1 MSESPQTPFHDLD
14 HYVAIPRV
22 AGLTASQDGTRLVA
36 TVQTLDDE
44 RTGYRTALWEV
55 DPAGEEPARRLT
67 RSAKGE
73 SSAVFTRSGDLLFA
87 SARPDPDGKE
97 GSEPTP
103 ALWLLPAHGGEA
115 RVVAA
120 PPGGV
125 SGALTARDAD
135 TVSVAA
141 SLLPSAK
148 GLAQDAEL
156 RKARKDRKVSA
167 ILHTG
172 YPVRFWDHDLG
183 PDQVRRLA
191 GDLATLAD
199 EPASPLPRATDTQG
213 EMPDEENPSSGKH
226 LDLRDLTGAGRHLEE
241 HSADLSADGSTLVT
255 TWNVPDA
262 GAATRSTLVVVDTAT
277 GDRRVLVD
285 DPDADAEGPRISPDG
300 AWVAYVTESISSP
313 AEAPVIRLALVPT
326 DGSAEPVV
334 LADDWDRWPG
344 RPTWLPDG
352 SGLLVQADDDGRGPV
367 FLLTVSGALPGSD
380 VLVEKLTADDAVF
393 SDLAVT
399 PDGATVFAL
408 RTSYAAPAEPVRIDL
423 AGFLA
428 SGAPGERTP
437 VAAALLRSPVAAP
450 PLPGRLTEIETT
462 ADDGSRVRAWLALPA
477 DAGPETKA
485 PLLLWIHGGPLGSWN
500 AWSWRWNPWLM
511 VAQGY
516 AVLLPDPALSTGYGQ
531 EFVQRGWGAWG
542 KAPFTDLMAI
552 TDAAE
557 ARPEIDETRTAA
569 MGGSFGGYMANWV
582 AGHTDR
588 FQAVVT
594 HASLWALDQFGPTTD
609 AGYYWAREMT
619 PETALENS
627 PHLAVGDIRTPM
639 LVIHGDKDYRVPIGE
654 GLRLW
659 SELLTK
665 SGLPASD
672 DGETVHRFLYYP
684 DENHWVLTPQNA
696 KVWYQVVSAF
706 LAEQVLGETPEL
718 PTTLG

>member
-1 MSESPQTPFHDLD
+1 MSESQQTPFHDLD
-14 HYVAIPRV
+14 HYVAIPRLT
-22 AGLTASQDGTRLVA
+22 GLAASQDGTRLVA
-36 TVQTLDDE
+36 GVQTLDDE

-55 DPAGEEPARRLT
+55 DPTGAAPARRLT
-67 RSAKGE
+67 RSTKGE
-73 SSAVFTRSGDLLFA
+73 SSAVFTRTGDLLFT
-87 SARPDPDGKE
+87 SARPDPDG
-97 GSEPTP
+97 SSTTDPVS

-115 RVVAA
+115 RVIAT

-125 SGALTARDAD
+125 SAALTARDTD
-135 TVSVAA
+135 IVSVAA
-141 SLLPSAK
+141 DVLPSAK
-148 GLAQDAEL
+148 DLAQDTEL
-156 RKARKDRKVSA
+156 RKARKDQKVSA

-172 YPVRFWDHDLG
+172 YPVRLWDHDLG
-183 PDQVRRLA
+183 PDQVRLFA
-191 GDLATLAD
+191 GDLAALAD
-199 EPASPLPRATDTQG
+199 DPASPLPSASG
-213 EMPDEENPSSGKH
+213 EGETPAPGKH
-226 LDLRDLTGAGRHLEE
+226 LELRDLTGAGRHLVE
-241 HSADLSADGSTLVT
+241 HSADLSADGTTLVA
-255 TWNVPDA
+255 TWAVPDP
-262 GAATRSTLVVVDTAT
+262 GAAVRTTLVVVDTAT
-277 GDRRVLVD
+277 GDRRLLVD
-285 DPDADAEGPRISPDG
+285 DPDADAGGPRISPDG

-313 AEAPVIRLALVPT
+313 ADAPVMRLALAPV

-367 FLLTVSGALPGSD
+367 FLLTFSGALPGSD
-380 VLVEKLTADDAVF
+380 VVVERLTADDAFF
-393 SDLAVT
+393 SDLSIT
-399 PDGATVFAL
+399 PDGAGVFAL
-408 RTSYAAPAEPVRIDL
+408 RSSYAAPAEPVRIDL
-423 AGFLA
+423 AAFLA
-428 SGAPGERTP
+428 SGAAGERTP
-437 VAAALLRSPVAAP
+437 VGATLLRSPVPAP
-450 PLPGRLTEIETT
+450 ALPGRLTEIETT
-462 ADDGSRVRAWLALPA
+462 ADDGTRVRAWLALPTPAGDA
-477 DAGPETKA
+477 DTSAKA
-485 PLLLWIHGGPLGSWN
+485 PLLLWIHGGPLSTWST
-500 AWSWRWNPWLM
+500 WSWRWNPWLM

-557 ARPEIDETRTAA
+557 ALPEIDETRTAA

-609 AGYYWAREMT
+609 ASFYWAREMT
-619 PETALENS
+619 PEMALENS
-627 PHLAVGDIRTPM
+627 PHLAVGEIRTPM

-659 SELLTK
+659 FELLTR

-672 DGETVHRFLYYP
+672 DGETVHRFLYFP

-706 LAEQVLGETPEL
+706 LAEQLLGETPEL